1 MADDATKSLT
11 DTQYWDRTWANRA
24 VPRPLDPAQA
34 GLNGTVPRAMHRFFS
49 GLFTSLGLQ
58 AGDRILEAGCGGSI
72 VLPYFA
78 QRFGLVAEGLD
89 NSEEGCALSR
99 AIAEQSGIPTAVF
112 LGDVL
117 NPPDPLRERYRV
129 VFSMGLAEHFRPTTT
144 IVNALLALTQAGGY
158 LVTLVPNMKGAPG
171 WLQRV
176 ADPSVYEVHVPLSPG
191 ELAAA
196 HADCGMEIVRTEY
209 LMSANF
215 SVVNF
220 SGPNSRV
227 PEGLGLRFASWASKA
242 IWMLEKLPMA
252 ELRNGVTSPYVVVVA
267 RKRG

>member
-11 DTQYWDRTWANRA
+11 DTQYWDRTWANRT
-24 VPRPLDPAQA
+24 VPRPLDPAQV

-49 GLFTSLGLQ
+49 GLFSALGVKP
-58 AGDRILEAGCGGSI
+58 GERILEAGCGGSI

-78 QRFGLVAEGLD
+78 RHFGMVAEGLD

-99 AIAEQSGIPTAVF
+99 AIAERSGISTPVF

-117 NPPDPLRERYRV
+117 NPPDLLRERYRV

-144 IVNALLALTQAGGY
+144 IVAALQALTEAGGY
-158 LVTLVPNMKGAPG
+158 LVTLVPNMHGAPG
-171 WLQRV
+171 LLQRM
-176 ADPSVYEVHVPLSPG
+176 ADPSVYKVHVPLSPR

-196 HADCGMEIVRTEY
+196 HAACGMEVIRTEY

-227 PEGLGLRFASWASKA
+227 PEGVGLRFASWASKA
-242 IWMLEKLPMA
+242 IWMMEKLPLP